1 MAAHVLR
8 LRAALLIGALRGDA
22 AERWRAIIASVL
34 VVGGVV
40 AAGIA
45 QIALQ
50 AVTAQSAFVVT
61 VLGGS
66 AVAVGYALAP
76 PISGSPDQLD
86 PRRFQTFGLEPRPL
100 AGAIL
105 LASVISVPV
114 LALAA
119 VAVATAVMW
128 LSQDAGAPAVIGPL
142 LGVVTATLLTR
153 VAAGLA
159 SMWTLPRRSR
169 ELTGLFILALL
180 VVFVPVGVFF
190 ASLDWGDAVPSQL
203 DVAAHVLAFTPI
215 GAAWALPGLAAI
227 GDVGGL
233 WLAVMVAVGTI
244 ALLGWAWYAIVRRA
258 LTTIE
263 RPLAARERGG
273 MGWFS
278 VLPGTAGGAIAARS
292 LTYWLRDRRYGVN
305 VLVVPVAA
313 LLTTIPLLVA
323 GVPAEYVAL
332 VPVPIIA
339 LFFGWLPHNDVA
351 YDSTAVW
358 MHVASGVR
366 GISDR
371 VGRLVPILLIA
382 VPTFAV
388 AVPVAVA
395 IHGRWAHL
403 PALAG
408 VTISLFLSGLGLSS
422 IASAAAPYA
431 VSRPGDSPFQ
441 QPQRTGSAGILSQ
454 ALVMLGA
461 LAVSVPTLWWA
472 WLAVSG
478 DPSFGLAALVGGA
491 ATGVVVLGV
500 GLAVGSRV
508 FERRESELMEFAAT
522 SS

>member
-8 LRAALLIGALRGDA
+8 LRAALLLGALRGDA
-22 AERWRAIIASVL
+22 AERWRAILATVL
-34 VVGGVV
+34 VAGGII
-40 AAGIA
+40 AACVA

-66 AVAVGYALAP
+66 AIAVGYALAP

-105 LASVISVPV
+105 LGGLVSVPV
-114 LALAA
+114 LALTA
-119 VAVATAVMW
+119 VAVATAAMW
-128 LSQDAGAPAVIGPL
+128 LSQGAGAFAVVGPL
-142 LGVVTATLLTR
+142 LGVATAVLLTR
-153 VAAGLA
+153 VTAGLA
-159 SMWTLPRRSR
+159 SLLTLPRRSR

-203 DVAAHVLAFTPI
+203 DAAAHVLAFTPI
-215 GAAWALPGLAAI
+215 GAAWALPGLAATA
-227 GDVGGL
+227 DVGGV
-233 WLAVMVAVGTI
+233 WIAAAIALATI

-263 RPLAARERGG
+263 RPVAARERGG

-292 LTYWLRDRRYGVN
+292 LIYWLRDRRYGVN

-358 MHVASGVR
+358 MHIASGVR

-395 IHGRWAHL
+395 INGRWAHL

-454 ALVMLGA
+454 ALVLLGA

-472 WLAVSG
+472 WQAVSH
-478 DPSFGLAALVGGA
+478 DPAFALAALVGGA
-491 ATGVVVLGV
+491 VTGIVVLGA
-500 GLAVGSRV
+500 GLAIGSRV
-508 FERRESELMEFAAT
+508 FERRSGELMEFAAT
-522 SS
+522 TS